1 VCAQATASSFYSTY
15 DARELV
21 KKRKYKSLD
30 FDRGEGGDE
39 FKVEDEDAGI
49 DKIRSNSYGCSI
61 QTTGDDPFNL
71 GEFLKW
77 LARET
82 IDQIESQKGEALKQN
97 HRIGRRF
104 YIDYAQSGFTGRIE
118 VYADLEGTD
127 HMSLDVEIMESSKK

>member
-82 IDQIESQKGEALKQN
+82 IDQIESQKGEALSKTT
-97 HRIGRRF
+97 GS
-104 YIDYAQSGFTGRIE
+104 AEGFILTMLKVGLL
-118 VYADLEGTD
+118 AG
-127 HMSLDVEIMESSKK
+127 